1 MTIAFLNR
9 NSNDANKTKEKNMK
23 KTKKLSTLI
32 LGLTFVVSASAANP
46 TGSAAQDG
54 AGATDSK
61 SERSVFDQSQGTN
74 QDVELTRTIR
84 EELGKDDSLSSSAKN
99 VEIISL
105 DNSITLRGTV
115 QSQNEKDQILNHA
128 RSVAGTR
135 SIKDEIKVN
144 TIDSTIR

>member
-1 MTIAFLNR
+1 
-9 NSNDANKTKEKNMK
+9 MK

>member
-1 MTIAFLNR
+1 
-9 NSNDANKTKEKNMK
+9 MK

-105 DNSITLRGTV
+105 DNSIMLRGTV

>member
-1 MTIAFLNR
+1 
-9 NSNDANKTKEKNMK
+9 MK

-144 TIDSTIR
+144 RIDSTIR